1 MPTMLV
7 TNELA
12 GVDKYS
18 QEIAKRLPVRQVKS
32 RRYLSLGDAYRLAGL
47 VTREPDVI
55 HLPNQNFA
63 RYAVF
68 RRRPFIVT
76 VHDLIRFRFSFDR
89 ESLAERILLRV
100 DMLALKRADHIIAT
114 SRHTAGDL
122 VRHLGIPEERITPIY
137 NGVNHGVFTPNS
149 HRPLDEP
156 YVLYVGSERPRKNLV
171 RLLEA
176 FAELKKEL
184 PNLKLVKVGPAGR
197 RVRYRH
203 ATERIVERLGL
214 QGEVTFHD
222 YVPEEEL
229 AGFYRGAALLA
240 YPSYYEG
247 FGLPPLEAMCSG
259 CPVVTSDTSSLP
271 EVVGDAGILVS
282 PHETGGWV
290 RAMRRVLTDG
300 QLREEMVRR
309 GIERARDFSWDKAA
323 RATEEVYRKVAAG

>member
-1 MPTMLV
+1 MLV

-32 RRYLSLGDAYRLAGL
+32 RRYLSPGDAYRLASL

-89 ESLAERILLRV
+89 ESLVERILLRV
-100 DMLALKRADHIIAT
+100 DTHALKRADHIIAT

-197 RVRYRH
+197 TVRYRR

-214 QGEVTFHD
+214 HGEVTFHD

-229 AGFYRGAALLA
+229 AAFYRAAALLA

>member
-1 MPTMLV
+1 MLV

-18 QEIAKRLPVRQVKS
+18 QEIAKRLPVRQIES
-32 RRYLSLGDAYRLAGL
+32 RRYLSLCDAYRLAGL
-47 VTREPDVI
+47 VTREPDTI

-76 VHDLIRFRFSFDR
+76 VHDLIRFRFPFYR
-89 ESLAERILLRV
+89 ETLSERILLRIDTHV
-100 DMLALKRADHIIAT
+100 LKRADHIIAT

-122 VRHLGIPEERITPIY
+122 VRHFGIPEERITPIH
-137 NGVNHGVFTPNS
+137 NGVNHGVFTPNN

-176 FAELKKEL
+176 FAELRKEL
-184 PNLKLVKVGPAGR
+184 PSLKLIKVGSAGR
-197 RVRYRH
+197 SMRYRRT
-203 ATERIVERLGL
+203 TERIVDRLGL
-214 QGEVTFHD
+214 HGEVIFHD

-229 AGFYRGAALLA
+229 AGFYRAASLLA

-271 EVVGDAGILVS
+271 EVVGDAGILIS

-300 QLREEMVRR
+300 HLREEMVRR
-309 GIERARDFSWDKAA
+309 GIERAKGFSWDTAA
-323 RATEEVYRKVAAG
+323 KATEEVYRKVGTG

>member
-1 MPTMLV
+1 MPLLVV

-18 QEIAKRLPVRQVKS
+18 QEIAKRLPVRQMMS
-32 RRYLSLGDAYRLAGL
+32 RRYLSPRDAYRLAGI

-76 VHDLIRFRFSFDR
+76 VHDLIRFRLHFDR
-89 ESLAERILLRV
+89 ESLSERILLRIDV
-100 DMLALKRADHIIAT
+100 LALKRASHIIAT

-122 VRHLGIPEERITPIY
+122 VQYLGIPEERITPIY
-137 NGVNHGVFTPNS
+137 NGVNHGVFSPNG
-149 HRPLDEP
+149 HRPLGEP

-197 RVRYRH
+197 SQRYRR

-214 QGEVTFHD
+214 HGEVTFYD

-229 AGFYRGAALLA
+229 AGFYRAAALLA

-300 QLREEMVRR
+300 QFREEMVRR
-309 GIERARDFSWDKAA
+309 GIERANGFSWEKAA

>member
-1 MPTMLV
+1 MLV

-18 QEIAKRLPVRQVKS
+18 QEIAKRLPVRRIES
-32 RRYLSLGDAYRLAGL
+32 RRYLSAGAAYRLTSL

-63 RYAVF
+63 RYAVV

-76 VHDLIRFRFSFDR
+76 VHDLIRFRFPFDR
-89 ESLAERILLRV
+89 ESLAERMLLRLDTIV
-100 DMLALKRADHIIAT
+100 LKRADHIIAT
-114 SRHTAGDL
+114 SRHTANDL
-122 VRHLGIPEERITPIY
+122 VRYLGIAEARITPIY
-137 NGVNHGVFTPNS
+137 NGVDHGVFMSNG

-184 PNLKLVKVGPAGR
+184 PNLKLVKVGSAGR
-197 RVRYRH
+197 SVRYRR
-203 ATERIVERLGL
+203 ATERIVDRLGL
-214 QGEVTFHD
+214 HGEVTFHD
-222 YVPEEEL
+222 YVPEKKL
-229 AGFYRGAALLA
+229 ADFYRAAALLA

-300 QLREEMVRR
+300 HLREEMVRR
-309 GIERARDFSWDKAA
+309 GIERAKGFSWDKAA
-323 RATEEVYRKVAAG
+323 RATEEVYRKVGAG